1 MFFRNDMIDLEGQR
15 GKRVG
20 QLAVLTQAIGPLSD
34 LLLHGARYG
43 HDDSRGGLLE
53 RQSRFGMEQ
62 IEKMSHQKIAL
73 EFLLLSLSQSTVTIP
88 LS

>member
-34 LLLHGARYG
+34 LLLHGA
-43 HDDSRGGLLE
+43 
-53 RQSRFGMEQ
+53 
-62 IEKMSHQKIAL
+62 
-73 EFLLLSLSQSTVTIP
+73 
-88 LS
+88 